1 MSITITIPDSVM
13 TSAQMN
19 EAELKQEIALMLYQ
33 QSRLTLA
40 QARRFADMRRPAFK
54 CLLASRKIPLYDVA
68 DYREDVETLK
78 SMGHL

>member
-1 MSITITIPDSVM
+1 MGITITIPDSVM

-33 QSRLTLA
+33 QSKLTLA
-40 QARRFADMRRPAFK
+40 QARRFAEMSRPAFK
-54 CLLASRKIPLYDVA
+54 RLLASRKIPLYDVA

-78 SMGHL
+78 SMGRL